1 MTIFKPGARVRVAR
15 QKSYRPGDDGIVLE
29 GANLTTMVQFDDG
42 ERNEYYTGSLEHV
55 RDRPESE
62 GVA

>member
-1 MTIFKPGARVRVAR
+1 MRVAR